1 MIDGDR
7 LVRQDMQVHSTFS
20 DGRDTIEVNVAE
32 AERVGLVAMTC
43 VDHVRR
49 STDWVPDYVAAVAR
63 VGAATPIEL
72 RCGVE
77 AKLLDTSGRLDLP
90 DELDGVDAIYA
101 ADHQVPLADGPHD
114 PAEVRAEIE
123 AGRRAASDVLAAIV
137 DATEAAV
144 RRHERVV
151 VCHLFSVLPK
161 LGLDEADVPLVSIE
175 RLADAAVAAGAK
187 IEIDERWSCPSARTI
202 RPFLDRGVPLMLST
216 DSHRSDTIGRY
227 DYALEVLRELAA
239 SS

>member
-1 MIDGDR
+1 
-7 LVRQDMQVHSTFS
+7 VQ
-20 DGRDTIEVNVAE
+20 
-32 AERVGLVAMTC
+32 
-43 VDHVRR
+43 
-49 STDWVPDYVAAVAR
+49 
-63 VGAATPIEL
+63 
-72 RCGVE
+72 
-77 AKLLDTSGRLDLP
+77 
-90 DELDGVDAIYA
+90 
-101 ADHQVPLADGPHD
+101 
-114 PAEVRAEIE
+114 AEIE
-123 AGRRAASDVLAAIV
+123 AGGRAASDVLAAIV

-161 LGLDEADVPLVSIE
+161 LGLDEADVPLASIE
-175 RLADAAVAAGAK
+175 RLADAAAAAGAK

-202 RPFLDRGVPLMLST
+202 RPFVDRGVPLMLST